1 MSEGSRRTSGV
12 DEERALSSE
21 RGAALRRGGSTFT
34 WRKSSYSTEAGPDC
48 CEVAFTEARVLV
60 RDSKV
65 PGSGVL
71 SFTPQAWHAVVR
83 YIGSRKES
91 GPVGK

>member
-34 WRKSSYSTEAGPDC
+34 WRKSSYSTEAGTC
-48 CEVAFTEARVLV
+48 CEVAFTAARVLV

-83 YIGSRKES
+83 YIGSRMES